1 MEYSSFSTYHHS
13 VQLQLIFFSEKL
25 HLFAAVAGAE
35 FRISWLGVCL
45 PKNKL
50 VNMNEFSSLH
60 MPVKF
65 MYLFASCA
73 VSNSFA
79 KFVSSSS
86 RYHIFFSNIQNSY
99 HLAALK
105 MVTLRFLTPR
115 RIVDYCRRLLS
126 TDLVTALRPFYQAIR
141 TDGLAH
147 NPAEKR
153 VNEESLRLL
162 CSHLESLTG
171 PSASCL
177 PPDGH
182 LEFYIPSGSDE
193 SGSRVVS
200 RLVRV
205 QVDRSLLDPRAVIS
219 QILRSCKLLPKEKE
233 QEQMKRVNQMIN
245 S

>member
-1 MEYSSFSTYHHS
+1 MYIHAGSGIASIFPLPFRFWVEYSSFSTYHHS

-86 RYHIFFSNIQNSY
+86 RYHIFFFLIFKIRTTWQ
-99 HLAALK
+99 HLKWSHCASWLLAGSS
-105 MVTLRFLTPR
+105 T
-115 RIVDYCRRLLS
+115 IVVVCWARTWS
-126 TDLVTALRPFYQAIR
+126 RPFVRSTRPFGRMAWLTIRQRSGLTRSHYVCSAPIWNPWLGRRQVVFRPMAIWSSIFHR
-141 TDGLAH
+141 ARMS
-147 NPAEKR
+147 P
-153 VNEESLRLL
+153 
-162 CSHLESLTG
+162 
-171 PSASCL
+171 
-177 PPDGH
+177 
-182 LEFYIPSGSDE
+182 
-193 SGSRVVS
+193 VVGW
-200 RLVRV
+200 LVDWLGCR
-205 QVDRSLLDPRAVIS
+205 
-219 QILRSCKLLPKEKE
+219 
-233 QEQMKRVNQMIN
+233 
-245 S
+245 